1 VRRIRPVSAGLSP
14 AIFGRMSAAVALS
27 AALHVF
33 LIYGFSL
40 PAGSIAGG
48 HLIVINARL
57 QAAQS
62 PDGSRQRIKGAERK
76 VGNDVSRVTAV
87 VDALAPTVSEGLSP
101 ALLEEPVRSAP
112 EPPIS
117 GDRNETSSITPDPI
131 HYSAKDLDLFP
142 QVTTPLVPSYPQA
155 AFEEHTGGSVTML
168 VLIDETGRV
177 VETWVMDATPEG
189 IFEQAALQAVG
200 HAAFYPAQKDGRAV
214 RSKILVKLE
223 FNPGPAVA
231 Q

>member
-1 VRRIRPVSAGLSP
+1 VRRIRPVSAGRLP
-14 AIFGRMSAAVALS
+14 AFSRVSAAVALS
-27 AALHVF
+27 VALHVF

-40 PAGSIAGG
+40 PAGSDAGG
-48 HLIVINARL
+48 HLIVIDATL
-57 QAAQS
+57 QTAQS
-62 PDGSRQRIKGAERK
+62 PGASRQRIKGVERK
-76 VGNDVSRVTAV
+76 VANDGSQVTPA
-87 VDALAPTVSEGLSP
+87 AGAPAPTALEGLSP
-101 ALLEEPVRSAP
+101 APIEEPVQSAP
-112 EPPIS
+112 GPSIS
-117 GDRNETSSITPDPI
+117 DDRDETSSITPDPV

-142 QVTTPLVPSYPQA
+142 QVTTPLAPSYPQA

-177 VETWVMDATPEG
+177 VETSVMDATPEG

-214 RSKILVKLE
+214 RSSILVKLE
-223 FNPGPAVA
+223 FNPAAAAA